1 MATVDVSEEGISQ
14 RFCLNTTVSAKR
26 STVTTYPFKFIMI
39 PSHTSFSSCLLCESY
54 TCFVIILHA
63 TEIK

>member
-26 STVTTYPFKFIMI
+26 STLTTYSFNFIMNH
-39 PSHTSFSSCLLCESY
+39 SHTSFSSCLLCESY
-54 TCFVIILHA
+54 TCFLIILHA
-63 TEIK
+63 AEIK